1 LARQKL
7 YFNRDKY
14 NFLKFYLAEIDMKFS
29 GMVIDYQRYECLY
42 ACAGITGMGRV
53 QIAWIVSRTR
63 TLDQV
68 YIDQA
73 IESLK
78 KLNLLVGI
86 KL

>member
-1 LARQKL
+1 
-7 YFNRDKY
+7 
-14 NFLKFYLAEIDMKFS
+14 LKFFGTI
-29 GMVIDYQRYECLY
+29 IDYERFACLY

-78 KLNLLVGI
+78 KQNLLVGARVI
-86 KL
+86 NDQQVSCKN